1 MLNVANNSAANL
13 SKSIEVRS
21 SATYVTG
28 SHSFKAGGSFFRG
41 SYHRPVSV
49 FGNVVLRLDG
59 GAASQ
64 AALTLPTNRHDSVD
78 GDWGFFAQDRWTI
91 KRLTAN
97 SALRM
102 DWLRTSVPD
111 QVLPASVWLPE
122 QQFAGRDVL
131 DWKDLSP
138 RLGLAYDV
146 FGNGKTA
153 LKVAVAR
160 FVDGETIGLTGQVN
174 PMNAI
179 STTDTR
185 SWNDANGDFS
195 IYNADGT
202 VQLNELGPTGNSN
215 FGTPVISTSFDN
227 DVLQW
232 MVQAR
237 LQLGD
242 RRLDPAR
249 TAAACRRRRAVLPS
263 QHREHPRHR
272 RPDAHA
278 RPAMTGR
285 SASRRPRPMSA
296 CRMPVSRSADSTT
309 SSRRSGRRRARTTS

>member
-13 SKSIEVRS
+13 SKTIEIRS

-28 SHSFKAGGSFFRG
+28 SHSFKVGGSFFRG

-49 FGNVVLRLDG
+49 FGNVVLRLNS

-64 AALTLPTNRHDSVD
+64 AILTLPTNRHDNID

-97 SALRM
+97 VGLRM

-111 QVLPASVWLPE
+111 QVLPASVWLAE
-122 QQFAGRDVL
+122 QRFSGRKVL
-131 DWKDLSP
+131 DWKDVSP
-138 RLGLAYDV
+138 RLGLAYDL

-153 LKVAVAR
+153 LKVAVGR

-179 STTDTR
+179 ATTDTR
-185 SWNDANGDFS
+185 SWTDVNGDFS
-195 IYNADGT
+195 IYNANGS
-202 VQLNELGPTGNSN
+202 VQLNELGATGNSN
-215 FGTPVISTSFDN
+215 FGTPVISTHFDD
-227 DVLQW
+227 DVLSGW
-232 MVQAR
+232 FKRGYSWETDVVVQHELLPR
-237 LQLGD
+237 LGVSC
-242 RRLDPAR
+242 P
-249 TAAACRRRRAVLPS
+249 VLPT
-263 QHREHPRHR
+263 QRGEYPRHR

-278 RPAMTGR
+278 KQL
-285 SASRRPRPMSA
+285 
-296 CRMPVSRSADSTT
+296 
-309 SSRRSGRRRARTTS
+309 